1 MQTFQVPIGQQV
13 RVYFNLHKKML
24 SVQTKQNGQ
33 WKLIGHA
40 EDVYLHNVAFKVSE
54 AGRQR
59 VIKNK
64 RKNVHAFIVGEITD
78 GFKSLDLD
86 PFLTVRYN
94 PYEMDKFQCQGENI
108 SSAKTVIINGRH
120 VYAQNPQ

>member
-1 MQTFQVPIGQQV
+1 
-13 RVYFNLHKKML
+13 ML
-24 SVQTKQNGQ
+24 SVQEKINGS
-33 WKLIGHA
+33 WKVVDHVEQIWLGDA
-40 EDVYLHNVAFKVSE
+40 KFKVSE

-64 RKNVHAFIVGEITD
+64 RKNVHAFIIGEITN

-94 PYEMDKFQCQGENI
+94 PYEMDKFQCQNKDI